1 MRPKGLNQRSQTNP
15 SFMHKNTK
23 LLPRMRQELY
33 RRWIDG
39 DTIADLAHHYGISR
53 ATVYRTVKKA
63 RLDIFIN
70 LPSMNHRYRQIEYG
84 LKKLVRTE
92 KVIAKRLARR
102 AHRLTRYEKAAP
114 GEMVHFD
121 TKKLPVMYGEAI
133 TSPREWLHVAIDDFS
148 RFLVADILPDKT
160 SYASAIFLE
169 ETIYALPFPI
179 EVAYSDNGSE
189 YRGRP
194 DHPFRMGLA
203 RHHIAQQHTKPRH
216 PQTNGKA
223 ERVIKT
229 IMTECFARNGRSFPS
244 RDHRRK
250 FLYAFVNWYN
260 TTRPHDSLNGIPPL
274 QRIEAYLARSKSVA
288 K

>member
-1 MRPKGLNQRSQTNP
+1 
-15 SFMHKNTK
+15 MHKNTK

-33 RRWIDG
+33 RRWING
-39 DTIADLAHHYGISR
+39 DTIAELASHYGISR

-63 RLDIFIN
+63 KYAVFVN
-70 LPSMNHRYRQIEYG
+70 LPSMNHRYRTIEYG
-84 LKKLVRTE
+84 LKKLSRTE
-92 KVIAKRLARR
+92 KMLAKKIARR
-102 AHRLTRYEKAAP
+102 EHRLKRYEKTAP

-121 TKKLPVMYGEAI
+121 TKKLPVMYGEAV
-133 TSPREWLHVAIDDFS
+133 SHPREWLHVAIDDFS

-160 SYASAIFLE
+160 GYASAIFLE
-169 ETIYALPFPI
+169 ETIHAMPFPI
-179 EVAYSDNGSE
+179 ECGFSDNGSE

-194 DHPFRMGLA
+194 DHPFVMGLA
-203 RHHIAQQHTKPRH
+203 KHHIEQRHTKPRH

-229 IMTECFARNGRSFPS
+229 VMTECFARNGRTFPS

-260 TTRPHDSLNGIPPL
+260 QVRPHESLGGVPPL
-274 QRIEAYLARSKSVA
+274 QRLEAYLARARNDA